1 MNLMHEATRA
11 TREGIKVS
19 QIERIE
25 RWVGKNC
32 FFHMS
37 EFNKIGI
44 NPRSKWTA
52 YGAPLGIYGFPLNH
66 ENFALLSQGKLM
78 FASRRFAHVFRP
90 IDGIKILTNEIDDE
104 TFEKYVQLIKY
115 EYTVLEKKMGASEF
129 DDAVKFVIK
138 TSVIKT
144 NAEYLWTIMK
154 ELTGSPLKFRNLFL
168 KLGIDAFYDKGDGI
182 IDEGKIRSQAVFFKS
197 SSIEQLDTVE
207 WPVKAYERQSKL

>member
-1 MNLMHEATRA
+1 MKTLQEATRA
-11 TREGIKVS
+11 AREGIKIS

-25 RWVGKNC
+25 RWVDKGC

-37 EFNKIGI
+37 EFNKLGI

-52 YGAPLGIYGFPLNH
+52 YGAPLGIYGFPLNA
-66 ENFALLSQGKLM
+66 ENLALLSQGKLM
-78 FASRRFAHVFRP
+78 FASRNFAHVFRP
-90 IDGIKILTNEIDDE
+90 VDGIKILTSEISDE
-104 TFEKYVQLIKY
+104 TFQEYVQLIKH
-115 EYTVLEKKMGASEF
+115 EYTVLEKKIGASEF

-182 IDEGKIRSQAVFFKS
+182 IDEGKIRAQAVFFKS
-197 SSIEQLDTVE
+197 NSIEQLDTVE
-207 WPVKAYERQSKL
+207 WPVKAYKRQLKI